1 MLHTSKISVAAALMA
16 LAIPVP
22 AQSQS
27 PQLPAEL
34 EEQVIRSIGFDLCL
48 PADGAEY
55 EKIGK
60 NAVIMLTASTAIS
73 SELPLKSVFVEI
85 GGVRIPLQRLARLD
99 ATQNGDRTKQVSFYL
114 VPIQLTKKSS
124 RLAADFT
131 GGRGDFGIATFGP
144 AFYAK
149 GAPGFARLDEYDDP
163 SEPDP
168 ASLAALLV
176 REYPEFFG
184 EQ

>member
-1 MLHTSKISVAAALMA
+1 MSHTSNISVAAALMA

-34 EEQVIRSIGFDLCL
+34 EEQVIRSISFDLCL

-73 SELPLKSVFVEI
+73 SELP
-85 GGVRIPLQRLARLD
+85 
-99 ATQNGDRTKQVSFYL
+99 
-114 VPIQLTKKSS
+114 
-124 RLAADFT
+124 
-131 GGRGDFGIATFGP
+131 
-144 AFYAK
+144 
-149 GAPGFARLDEYDDP
+149 
-163 SEPDP
+163 
-168 ASLAALLV
+168 
-176 REYPEFFG
+176 
-184 EQ
+184 

>member
-1 MLHTSKISVAAALMA
+1 MV
-16 LAIPVP
+16 LAIPAP
-22 AQSQS
+22 AQTQS
-27 PQLPAEL
+27 PRLPAGL
-34 EEQVIRSIGFDLCL
+34 EEQVIRSISFDLCL

-85 GGVRIPLQRLARLD
+85 SGVRVPLQRIARLD
-99 ATQNGDRTKQVSFYL
+99 ATQNGDRTGQVSFYL

-131 GGRGDFGIATFGP
+131 GNRGDFGIATFGP
-144 AFYAK
+144 NFYAK
-149 GAPGFARLDEYDDP
+149 DAPAFARLDEYDVP

-168 ASLAALLV
+168 DSLAALLA
-176 REYPEFFG
+176 REYPEYFDK
-184 EQ
+184 Q